1 MDLQSSHTHE
11 KNLPASKF
19 EVKVLHACRVPAWWD
34 EAKPGICSV
43 KKADKFLKVAS
54 QPPSHFPVQHL
65 SKASVVCF
73 STTKPANRKEKHC
86 VWSFPLFA
94 PPMEAPHQDDS
105 WCTEEA
111 RTCEA
116 WFQLTFRPQKWN
128 LKAHTWYQLSPF
140 TGSNVAIAMQ
150 HDPGNIQHQDK
161 SFSSWLAAATLS
173 P

>member
-1 MDLQSSHTHE
+1 MVLPRNCRTPFLSAGILPVSFIFRIFCNCCKLHLLADFQQRQVNRRRTQAPKAFHWGSATGIRYSQSCLDLPWNTPHAAIE
-11 KNLPASKF
+11 KPQQWRSPEPIHGFPEPSNHSASI
-19 EVKVLHACRVPAWWD
+19 D
-34 EAKPGICSV
+34 
-43 KKADKFLKVAS
+43 
-54 QPPSHFPVQHL
+54 
-65 SKASVVCF
+65 
-73 STTKPANRKEKHC
+73 TK
-86 VWSFPLFA
+86 
-94 PPMEAPHQDDS
+94 
-105 WCTEEA
+105 EA

-128 LKAHTWYQLSPF
+128 LKAHMWYQLSPF